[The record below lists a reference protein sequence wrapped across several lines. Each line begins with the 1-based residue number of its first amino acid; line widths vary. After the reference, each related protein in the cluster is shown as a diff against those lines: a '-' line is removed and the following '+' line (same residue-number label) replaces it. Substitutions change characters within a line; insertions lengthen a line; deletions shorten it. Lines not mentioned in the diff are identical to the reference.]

1 MASLVNS
8 SPRFSILIPTHNQ
21 PRLLTLAIESV
32 LLQTFTD
39 FEILIVADGCA
50 DDTADRV
57 RAIGD
62 PRIRLFDL
70 PKALG
75 FGYANRN
82 VALKDARGELIAFL
96 AHDDLYA
103 PHHLETMSRVFA
115 DPEVHWA
122 YSRPITVESDGAYH
136 PSSFNL
142 NIPGSLESFLKREA
156 CIPACTVV
164 YRRTCH
170 ERFGFWDGRIERA
183 GDREIWARYIEGVG
197 AERIR
202 FVPRPTTF
210 HFRAPWRT
218 NLRSPSLKTRSY
230 AEPYPGDWPLRV
242 EIEDSDIE
250 QEVFLARMR
259 EDPFRWVFCFERD
272 VQAVLDGKLS
282 VYEEKRKN
290 RIRARIKGWRDR
302 NRAKPRD
309 PESSS

>member
-8 SPRFSILIPTHNQ
+8 SPRFSILIPTYNQ
-21 PRLLTLAIESV
+21 PRLLALAIESV
-32 LLQTFTD
+32 LLQTFSD
-39 FEILIVADGCA
+39 FEILVVADGCT

-57 RAIGD
+57 RAFGD

-70 PKALG
+70 PKAPG

-103 PHHLETMSRVFA
+103 PHHLETMNREFG

-122 YSRPITVESDGAYH
+122 YSRPITVESNGAYH

-142 NIPGSLESFLKREA
+142 NVPGSLESLLKREA
-156 CIPACTVV
+156 SIPACTVV
-164 YRRTCH
+164 YRATCH
-170 ERFGFWDGRIERA
+170 DRFGFWDGRIERA
-183 GDREIWARYIEGVG
+183 GDREIWARYINGVG

-202 FVPRPTTF
+202 FVPHPTTL

-242 EIEDSDIE
+242 EMGDSEIE
-250 QEVFLARMR
+250 QEVFLVNMS
-259 EDPFRWVFCFERD
+259 EDPTCWVFCLERD

-282 VYEEKRKN
+282 IYEQN
-290 RIRARIKGWRDR
+290 RRNRTKARIKGWRER
-302 NRAKPRD
+302 NREKPRNPD
-309 PESSS
+309 SAS